1 MQLNCLNRQIDFAEF
16 DTGLIQKIRDH
27 PDETISVHLDTNQIL
42 FLLGGERPR
51 QTVQHVLHKPFDGGQ
66 RRPQFMRY
74 LLTGTSIQPPSFNCS
89 LALSRSI
96 QPPVQFF
103 CTLAY
108 LVFKPTMSSSTLR

>member
-1 MQLNCLNRQIDFAEF
+1 MQLNRLNRQIDLAEF

-51 QTVQHVLHKPFDGGQ
+51 QTVQHVLHKPFDGRQ

-74 LLTGTSIQPPSFNCS
+74 LRQEHRFQPISF
-89 LALSRSI
+89 
-96 QPPVQFF
+96 F
-103 CTLAY
+103 
-108 LVFKPTMSSSTLR
+108 